1 MANRRRSEG
10 FGFFLP
16 IFGAILIMP
25 PIVQL
30 FDHGGALFGVP
41 TIFAY
46 LFGVWFFLVLFSFV
60 LARLLPRD
68 EPDQHGRAG
77 PFERDHEQ

>member
-16 IFGAILIMP
+16 ILGVILIMP

-30 FDHGGALFGVP
+30 FDRGGSVFGLP
-41 TIFAY
+41 IIFTY
-46 LFGVWFFLVLFSFV
+46 IFGVWLFLIVAAFILSRW
-60 LARLLPRD
+60 LPQQDETPQRLERFDRD
-68 EPDQHGRAG
+68 QDR
-77 PFERDHEQ
+77 

>member
-25 PIVQL
+25 PIVHL
-30 FDHGGALFGVP
+30 FDRGGTIFGLP

-46 LFGVWFFLVLFSFV
+46 LFGVWFFLIASSFA
-60 LARLLPRD
+60 LARLLPRE
-68 EPDQHGRAG
+68 EPEPRAG
-77 PFERDHEQ
+77 RSERDRDQ